1 MVLFGVTQ
9 GLLVLAGGTSTL
21 NTLSM
26 GVPLVALVLLIF
38 LGAISARKKS
48 VAAQKVKP
56 QGVGA
61 VETSLSGT
69 APPPVV
75 QSGISPEVVAVI
87 AAAVAAASEG
97 KQVLRSV
104 STATKGRGAWGLAG
118 LLQTTEPF

>member
-1 MVLFGVTQ
+1 MILFGVTQ
-9 GLLVLAGGTSTL
+9 GSLVLAGGTSTL

-38 LGAISARKKS
+38 LAAISARKKS
-48 VAAQKVKP
+48 ATAQKAQP
-56 QGVGA
+56 QSIAA
-61 VETSLSGT
+61 VEPSLSG
-69 APPPVV
+69 AVSPPVV

-104 STATKGRGAWGLAG
+104 GIAAKGRGTWGLAG
-118 LLQTTEPF
+118 LFQTTEPF